1 MGIITSEREKKQI
14 AHTLFHLE
22 EMLLSLESVWQGPL
36 MCLSCEMTLVEREIQ
51 GVNLFGQ
58 QVTPSSLNWLFTLW
72 LLLQSSFS
80 NSPKFWNITL
90 RIFHWL
96 WIEAK
101 IRFKTWLWLSVQIVE
116 QLLVYAWLDLYSVLP
131 SFSDM
136 HISHFW
142 GSGVMMLPL
151 LHQELYPFWPKPGG
165 GDSPSQ
171 PNHNKITTDSS
182 AIPKTLG
189 LLSEGFGYWWSMIWT
204 ADLFCLFST
213 GLLKG
218 QS

>member
-1 MGIITSEREKKQI
+1 MGIITSERKKTNRSYLISFGRNFVISGKCLTRASDVSELWNDSLREKYKG
-14 AHTLFHLE
+14 
-22 EMLLSLESVWQGPL
+22 SVY
-36 MCLSCEMTLVEREIQ
+36 I
-51 GVNLFGQ
+51 GQ
-58 QVTPSSLNWLFTLW
+58 QVTPSSLNCLFTSW

-96 WIEAK
+96 RIVAK

-116 QLLVYAWLDLYSVLP
+116 QLLVYARLDLYSVLP

-136 HISHFW
+136 HISHFLD
-142 GSGVMMLPL
+142 SGVMMLPR

-165 GDSPSQ
+165 GNSPSQ

-182 AIPKTLG
+182 AIPQDIG
-189 LLSEGFGYWWSMIWT
+189 LAFCSEGFGYWWSMIWT
-204 ADLFCLFST
+204 ADLFCLLVQLVS
-213 GLLKG
+213 
-218 QS
+218 